1 MKQLNRLKLIT
12 SETDL
17 EKISN
22 SNILIIG
29 LGGVGGYTF
38 ETLVRSG
45 VEYITIVDGD
55 VFEPTNLN
63 RQLFSLKSTL
73 GQYKT
78 DMCEK
83 YGKEINPNIKI
94 TKITKHLT
102 LDNINEIDFN
112 KFDYVVDACDT
123 ISIKKELIRICIK
136 KNIKIITCMGTG
148 NKFHPEML
156 EITDIRKTSYDP
168 LAKIIR
174 KMVRDEKI
182 KAKIPVVSS
191 KETPVKTNSN
201 IIGSNAYVPATAG
214 ILMTSYVINDII
226 GVK

>member
-1 MKQLNRLKLIT
+1 
-12 SETDL
+12 
-17 EKISN
+17 
-22 SNILIIG
+22 
-29 LGGVGGYTF
+29 
-38 ETLVRSG
+38 
-45 VEYITIVDGD
+45 
-55 VFEPTNLN
+55 
-63 RQLFSLKSTL
+63 
-73 GQYKT
+73 
-78 DMCEK
+78 MCEK

-94 TKITKHLT
+94 TKITKYLT